1 MILRKSDGGKGGI
14 ITESKGLPVEVR
26 AAAAMIL
33 IQLAHKLVAELP
45 GAMAIAGTA
54 AHPMVFAVLT
64 FCAAYVL
71 AFVVCL
77 FRIRWGFIIS
87 IVLGIEIILQPIVF
101 HVIMRIPK
109 ESSYYILFPI
119 LQGILVTYFCW
130 LGYRAVRTSER

>member
-1 MILRKSDGGKGGI
+1 MAK
-14 ITESKGLPVEVR
+14 SKGLPIEVR
-26 AAAAMIL
+26 AAAALIL

-77 FRIRWGFIIS
+77 FRIRWGFIIG
-87 IVLGIEIILQPIVF
+87 IVLGIEIILQPIIF

-109 ESSYYILFPI
+109 EPPYYILFPI
-119 LQGILVTYFCW
+119 LQGVLVTYFCW
-130 LGYRAVRTSER
+130 LGYRAVKVSKA